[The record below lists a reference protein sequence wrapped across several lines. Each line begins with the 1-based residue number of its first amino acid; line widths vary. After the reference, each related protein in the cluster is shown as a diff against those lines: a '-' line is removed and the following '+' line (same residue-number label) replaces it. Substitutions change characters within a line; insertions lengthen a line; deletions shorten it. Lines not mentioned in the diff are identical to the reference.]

1 MVRWKERLARSPGGA
16 ALTRAADLAGRTP
29 REMPRVRC
37 AYPGYR
43 LAGRSPRGKPRVRC
57 AYLGHRLA
65 GRTPREMPRVRYAYP
80 GYRLAGRTPREMPR
94 VRCAY
99 PGYRLAGRA
108 PRESPGC
115 VGLTRAT
122 DWLEELLARSPGC
135 AALTRAT
142 DWPEEVLAK
151 SPGCAVLIR
160 ATDWLEELLAKAP
173 GALCLPGVH
182 ASMDCAARPGQA
194 RIPALAPLHAWASDP
209 QNRTRPGKT
218 RALFVS
224 DKRNKKNRPAARHC
238 ATPDDLT
245 SLLASCLPPASCP
258 YGFLVCRPPGDPQSL
273 WRGIHC
279 CRPGIQCLNA
289 SPPVEQL
296 GSLPLSWQGPLRPS
310 PRSGRDSVRPSSI
323 RFPSPAPTPRRS

>member
-1 MVRWKERLARSPGGA
+1 MVRWKERLARSPGCA

-65 GRTPREMPRVRYAYP
+65 GRV
-80 GYRLAGRTPREMPR
+80 PREMPR

-99 PGYRLAGRA
+99 PGYMPPWIAPPGR
-108 PRESPGC
+108 
-115 VGLTRAT
+115 
-122 DWLEELLARSPGC
+122 D
-135 AALTRAT
+135 
-142 DWPEEVLAK
+142 
-151 SPGCAVLIR
+151 
-160 ATDWLEELLAKAP
+160 
-173 GALCLPGVH
+173 
-182 ASMDCAARPGQA
+182 QA
-194 RIPALAPLHAWASDP
+194 RIPALAHPHAWASNP

-296 GSLPLSWQGPLRPS
+296 GSLPLSWQRPLRPS

>member
-1 MVRWKERLARSPGGA
+1 
-16 ALTRAADLAGRTP
+16 
-29 REMPRVRC
+29 MPRVRC
-37 AYPGYR
+37 AYPGCR
-43 LAGRSPRGKPRVRC
+43 LGRKNSSREAPGT
-57 AYLGHRLA
+57 LRLPGLPT
-65 GRTPREMPRVRYAYP
+65 GRKNASRNAP
-80 GYRLAGRTPREMPR
+80 GALCLPGLPTGRKNASR
-94 VRCAY
+94 
-99 PGYRLAGRA
+99 
-108 PRESPGC
+108 
-115 VGLTRAT
+115 
-122 DWLEELLARSPGC
+122 
-135 AALTRAT
+135 
-142 DWPEEVLAK
+142 
-151 SPGCAVLIR
+151 
-160 ATDWLEELLAKAP
+160 KAP
-173 GALCLPGVH
+173 GALCLPGLH

-194 RIPALAPLHAWASDP
+194 RIPALAHPHAWASNP